1 MLVGVVE
8 VVVDTHD
15 DGDVLVLGRGRDD
28 DLLGTTVD
36 VRLGLLR
43 VGEEAGRLDDDVG
56 ADAGP
61 VDLGG
66 VALLEDADGLAVH
79 DDRGLVVGDLTG
91 ETAQDRV
98 VLEQVGEG
106 LVVHEVV
113 RGHDLDVGSGRH
125 DGAEEVAADAAK
137 AVDTNANG
145 HCCAP
150 LR

>member
-1 MLVGVVE
+1 MTMVMSSFLAGAEMMTFLAPPSMCALAFCASVKKP
-8 VVVDTHD
+8 VDSTMTSAPTPAQSM
-15 DGDVLVLGRGRDD
+15 LGR
-28 DLLGTTVD
+28 
-36 VRLGLLR
+36 
-43 VGEEAGRLDDDVG
+43 
-56 ADAGP
+56 
-61 VDLGG
+61 
-66 VALLEDADGLAVH
+66 VALLEDANGLAVH

-91 ETAQDRV
+91 EAAQDRV

-113 RGHDLDVGSGRH
+113 GGHDLDVGSGRH